1 MIPSR
6 TPASPRRSSPP
17 GSRPISR
24 RGFVLGTG
32 LVGLGA
38 LAACSSGSDDE
49 ANADPS
55 AETTTSAAPVTDER
69 IVVIGE
75 EYLLADLLALGI
87 RPIAATATV
96 AESGFHA
103 LDDYDTSEIQALPA
117 TERNLE
123 LLASLRPDRIIAYQF
138 FADEL
143 GEDTLG
149 AMAELT
155 LVADGT
161 GPVDLV
167 TTYGELFG
175 RQEQAAALVTE
186 YEAAQVRAAEA
197 LDGLSVSVAAI
208 YAGPSVAAFVDG
220 PWAVPA
226 TLLEAGASLVP
237 DAASTEPD
245 RNGRVYLSMER
256 LDLLS
261 APQMV
266 LMQSSLVEGED
277 LAVEQV
283 ADDPLW
289 TSLPAVAAGEVLEL
303 DRLGHPGIEGRIRLI
318 DDLIEGLT

>member
-1 MIPSR
+1 MTATHAPI
-6 TPASPRRSSPP
+6 TT
-17 GSRPISR
+17 RPISR
-24 RGFVLGTG
+24 RAFGLGAG
-32 LVGLGA
+32 LVGLST
-38 LAACSSGSDDE
+38 LASCSSGDDGGDS
-49 ANADPS
+49 AAADPTE
-55 AETTTSAAPVTDER
+55 ETTTSAAVVTDER

-87 RPIAATATV
+87 QPVAATATV

-103 LDDYDTSEIQALPA
+103 LDGYDTSEIQALPA

-123 LLASLRPDRIIAYQF
+123 LLASLEPDRIIAYQF

-149 AMAELT
+149 GLAELT
-155 LVADGT
+155 LVPDGI
-161 GPVDLV
+161 GPVELV
-167 TTYGELFG
+167 TMYGELFG

-186 YEAAQVRAAEA
+186 YEAAQAEAAAA

-208 YAGPSVAAFVDG
+208 YAGASVAAFVDG

-266 LMQSSLVEGED
+266 LMQSTLVEGED

-289 TSLPAVAAGEVLEL
+289 TSLPAVAAGDVLEL
-303 DRLGHPGIEGRIRLI
+303 DRLGYPGIEGRIRLI

>member
-1 MIPSR
+1 M
-6 TPASPRRSSPP
+6 TPQPTSTAT
-17 GSRPISR
+17 SRPVSR

-32 LVGLGA
+32 LVGLA
-38 LAACSSGSDDE
+38 TLAACSSSDDDT
-49 ANADPS
+49 NAERS
-55 AETTTSAAPVTDER
+55 GETTASSAPTTDER

-75 EYLLADLLALGI
+75 EYLLADLLALGVQ
-87 RPIAATATV
+87 PIAATATV
-96 AESGFHA
+96 SESGFHA
-103 LDDYDTSEIQALPA
+103 LDDYDTSDIQALPA

-123 LLASLRPDRIIAYQF
+123 LLASLQPDRIIAYQF

-149 AMAELT
+149 GMAELT
-155 LVADGT
+155 LIPDGT
-161 GPVDLV
+161 GSVELV
-167 TTYGELFG
+167 TMYGELFA
-175 RQEQAAALVTE
+175 RQEQAAALVAE
-186 YEAAQVRAAEA
+186 YEAAQAEAAEA

-226 TLLEAGASLVP
+226 TLLDAGASLVP

-277 LAVEQV
+277 LAAEQV

-289 TSLPAVAAGEVLEL
+289 TSLPAVAAGQILEL
-303 DRLGHPGIEGRIRLI
+303 DRLGYPGIEGRIRLI
-318 DDLIEGLT
+318 DDLIDGLT

>member
-1 MIPSR
+1 M
-6 TPASPRRSSPP
+6 TPQQTSTAT
-17 GSRPISR
+17 SRPVSR

-32 LVGLGA
+32 LVGLA
-38 LAACSSGSDDE
+38 TLTACSSSDDDT
-49 ANADPS
+49 NAEPS
-55 AETTTSAAPVTDER
+55 GETTASSTPATDER

-75 EYLLADLLALGI
+75 EYLLADLLALGVQ
-87 RPIAATATV
+87 PIAATATV
-96 AESGFHA
+96 SESGFHA
-103 LDDYDTSEIQALPA
+103 LDDHDTSDIQALPA

-123 LLASLRPDRIIAYQF
+123 LLASLQPDRIIAYQF

-149 AMAELT
+149 GLAELT
-155 LVADGT
+155 LIPDGT
-161 GPVDLV
+161 GPVELV
-167 TTYGELFG
+167 TMYGELFG
-175 RQEQAAALVTE
+175 RQEQAAELVAE
-186 YEAAQVRAAEA
+186 YEAAQAEAAEA

-226 TLLEAGASLVP
+226 TLLDAGASLVP

-277 LAVEQV
+277 LAAEQV

-289 TSLPAVAAGEVLEL
+289 TSLPAVAAGQVLEL
-303 DRLGHPGIEGRIRLI
+303 DRLGYPGIEGRIRLI
-318 DDLIEGLT
+318 DDLIDGLT